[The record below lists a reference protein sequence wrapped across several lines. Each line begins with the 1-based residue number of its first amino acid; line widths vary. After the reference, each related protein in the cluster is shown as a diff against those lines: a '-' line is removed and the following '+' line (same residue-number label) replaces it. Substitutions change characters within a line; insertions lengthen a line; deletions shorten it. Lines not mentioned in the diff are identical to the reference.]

1 MRISNNL
8 GMWGI
13 RYLQNLQNQQS
24 TLTRQVSQATIPLN
38 VDVAS
43 NVIAERIISQVRGFQ
58 RAMKDTFNTIGM
70 LNTAEGGLENI
81 SNSLQRM
88 RELAVQASNGTLTQS
103 DRDALQKEY
112 EDLAKGIN
120 RTVQQTTYNNIRV
133 LGGDVNNLNV
143 QTGPNSGQNA
153 TISIQRVDLQG
164 LAQMDSQ
171 NVSLADTNLN
181 SVQNAQ
187 NALKVLD
194 RAIENVSSVRG
205 NVGATTNRLVSAVR
219 NMSDT
224 MINLTSSVSTLTDA
238 DMARSV
244 MELTRNRLLQQ
255 ATSGVM
261 SQSNTN
267 GLRVLSL
274 LL

>member
-1 MRISNNL
+1 MRINNNL

-24 TLTRQVSQATIPLN
+24 TLTRQISQARVPLN

-58 RAMKDTFNTIGM
+58 RAMKDTFNAIGM

-88 RELAVQASNGTLTQS
+88 RELAVQASNGTLTQAE
-103 DRDALQKEY
+103 RDALQKEY
-112 EDLAKGIN
+112 EDLARGIN
-120 RTVQQTTYNNIRV
+120 RTVQQTTYNNLRV

-143 QTGPNSGQNA
+143 QTGPTAGQNA
-153 TISIQRVDLQG
+153 TITIQRVDLQG
-164 LAQMDSQ
+164 LAQMDKE
-171 NVSLADTNLN
+171 NVNLADTNLN

-187 NALKVLD
+187 DALKVLD

-205 NVGATTNRLVSAVR
+205 YVGATTNRLVSAVR

-238 DMARSV
+238 DMVRSV

-255 ATSGVM
+255 ATLGVM
-261 SQSNTN
+261 SQSNIN